1 MVAGGTGITP
11 LYQILQYITEH
22 ELETSPNLTLLFANR
37 TEEDIL
43 LLNEL
48 KHFEQKNP
56 KIKIFFSVDKSIKED
71 WKGMVGFID
80 EEKISKALGDFT
92 NDIESTIFLSCGPPI
107 LSNIVEK
114 IWRTKY
120 HVQA

>member
-1 MVAGGTGITP
+1 
-11 LYQILQYITEH
+11 
-22 ELETSPNLTLLFANR
+22 
-37 TEEDIL
+37 
-43 LLNEL
+43 
-48 KHFEQKNP
+48 
-56 KIKIFFSVDKSIKED
+56 
-71 WKGMVGFID
+71 MVGFID